1 MGFRVTLNFRKFKVA
16 LNPMYGI
23 SSFPRG
29 PVRVLIKVFSHW
41 RKNCKECEAAFITIP
56 LFRQCLYP
64 LFLLN
69 YWQLM
74 VSALEIIM
82 IEQTV
87 DIIRWAITTVRKEA
101 AVLTVILSLRIKIGV
116 FILQVSEDYFYV
128 YFLALFCL
136 Y

>member
-1 MGFRVTLNFRKFKVA
+1 
-16 LNPMYGI
+16 
-23 SSFPRG
+23 
-29 PVRVLIKVFSHW
+29 
-41 RKNCKECEAAFITIP
+41 
-56 LFRQCLYP
+56 
-64 LFLLN
+64 
-69 YWQLM
+69 M